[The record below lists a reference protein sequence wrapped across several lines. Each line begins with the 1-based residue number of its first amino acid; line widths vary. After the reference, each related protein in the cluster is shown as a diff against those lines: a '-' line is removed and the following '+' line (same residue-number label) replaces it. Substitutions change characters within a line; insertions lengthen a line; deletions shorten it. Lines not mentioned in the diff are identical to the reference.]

1 MLRYGRYRVH
11 LDTVPEGVLVSV
23 HDNDGLVCE
32 VIDVDAVAAVRAALA
47 AAQAGGDEDDEFDVW
62 N

>member
-32 VIDVDAVAAVRAALA
+32 VIDVDAMVAVRAALA
-47 AAQAGGDEDDEFDVW
+47 AAQADDEDDDYESR

>member
-32 VIDVDAVAAVRAALA
+32 VVDVDAVVAVRAALA
-47 AAQAGGDEDDEFDVW
+47 AAHADSDEEDDYDSW

>member
-47 AAQAGGDEDDEFDVW
+47 AAHAGSDEDDDYDIW

>member
-1 MLRYGRYRVH
+1 
-11 LDTVPEGVLVSV
+11 VPEGVLVSV

-47 AAQAGGDEDDEFDVW
+47 AAHAGSDEDDDYDIW